1 VTRVRRGHVP
11 LRTCAGCRAV
21 APRSELL
28 RIVRSP
34 DGSVDVDPAG
44 GQPGRG
50 AYVHPTA
57 ACIEAAVPRGVA
69 RALRT
74 GIGVE
79 GASRLMDRLFE
90 VRERT

>member
-1 VTRVRRGHVP
+1 MRRGHVP
-11 LRTCAGCRAV
+11 LRTCAVCRVA

-34 DGSVDVDPAG
+34 DGSIDVDPTG
-44 GQPGRG
+44 DRPGRG
-50 AYVHPTA
+50 AYVHATA
-57 ACIEAAVPRGVA
+57 ACIEAAVSGGLA

-79 GASRLMDRLFE
+79 GASRLMGRLFE

>member
-1 VTRVRRGHVP
+1 VVRRGHVP
-11 LRTCAGCRAV
+11 LRTCAGCRAA
-21 APRSELL
+21 APRSDLL
-28 RIVRSP
+28 RLVRSS
-34 DGSVDVDPAG
+34 DGSADVDPIG
-44 GQPGRG
+44 DRPGRG

-74 GIGVE
+74 GIGAE